1 MDGNGIWQVTWDV
14 LNSPAVIAGV
24 AALVLWLLNRVYAK
38 KPAWQA
44 FEGTIIAGI
53 KWAEKQIPDDSE
65 NKSLSRLNA
74 AMQYVVKVEE
84 VNGKRPPAAIEADL
98 RGVQILHA
106 ELEATESCRSTW
118 RPRREM
124 DHRHSRSNH
133 PPLIPAIIKASG
145 KDR

>member
-24 AALVLWLLNRVYAK
+24 AALVLWALNKLYAK

-65 NKSLSRLNA
+65 NKSISRLNA
-74 AMQYVVKVEE
+74 AMQYVLEVYEK
-84 VNGKRPPAAIEADL
+84 VNGKRPTAKVEADL
-98 RGVQILHA
+98 REGIQIIHA
-106 ELEATESCRSTW
+106 ELEGQGSLPVSAE
-118 RPRREM
+118 
-124 DHRHSRSNH
+124 
-133 PPLIPAIIKASG
+133 IKE
-145 KDR
+145 